1 MGNDAGTRS
10 RFVKRPRFL
19 SALPRRSLLCVAL
32 IAPTVACDDPGIP
45 PSVASSSSAAR
56 VEVKPEPVQ
65 PGKFDLSTAHDIS
78 LGTYIADGSGRAVY
92 VLDDDSSNG
101 AACTQLCL
109 AIWPPVA
116 VGNAIPQSSD
126 SAVLHSNIG
135 VVTRDGGTV
144 QITFR
149 GRPLYYYLGDQKPGD
164 TRGHHVE
171 DSWGEWKLISPA
183 GRPLSSGDGGRRSR
197 SE

>member
-1 MGNDAGTRS
+1 MPFFLDSGASGRHLLGAALILLTTACKDRMVASASRPAEVQTVATKKAAIDSAPLS
-10 RFVKRPRFL
+10 RFVL
-19 SALPRRSLLCVAL
+19 SAVQ
-32 IAPTVACDDPGIP
+32 TT
-45 PSVASSSSAAR
+45 SV
-56 VEVKPEPVQ
+56 
-65 PGKFDLSTAHDIS
+65 
-78 LGTYIADGSGRAVY
+78 GTYIADGSGRAVY

-101 AACTQLCL
+101 AACTHLCL

-126 SAVLHSNIG
+126 SAILQSSIG